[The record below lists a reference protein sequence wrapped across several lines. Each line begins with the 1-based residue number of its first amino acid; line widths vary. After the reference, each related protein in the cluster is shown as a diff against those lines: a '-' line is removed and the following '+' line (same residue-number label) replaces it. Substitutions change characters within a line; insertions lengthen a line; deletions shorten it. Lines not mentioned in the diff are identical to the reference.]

1 VRIFNLKNLKIMAGG
16 KKKRGELTALWN
28 APNIDTMGRTHSS
41 RDERLQKGQHTQ
53 TKIYKI

>member
-1 VRIFNLKNLKIMAGG
+1 MVAG
-16 KKKRGELTALWN
+16 KESKEKELAALWN
-28 APNIDTMGRTHSS
+28 ALNIDTMGRTHSS

>member
-1 VRIFNLKNLKIMAGG
+1 MAGG
-16 KKKRGELTALWN
+16 KKKKKKKGELTALWN